1 MGRGRSR
8 KKGTISPRNYPW
20 TDEARVTPANSAASC
35 HSLGGHGGRES
46 RMKMEKEGREGG
58 KGRGKGERRRMKFD
72 EERREGRNSRR

>member
-1 MGRGRSR
+1 MVGRRRSR

-46 RMKMEKEGREGG
+46 RMKMEKEGMEGRGKREREGG
-58 KGRGKGERRRMKFD
+58 KEED
-72 EERREGRNSRR
+72 EI